1 MGHRKVGFF
10 LTYGIRREIIKS
22 LTPILEFRVRGIV
35 KGKQPND
42 ETTKVIPFKFD
53 GGGYDERYTK
63 TTDREVKSRGIKLRK
78 DI

>member
-42 ETTKVIPFKFD
+42 ETTKVIPFKFY
-53 GGGYDERYTK
+53 GGGYNE
-63 TTDREVKSRGIKLRK
+63 
-78 DI
+78 